1 MPNNINIIV
10 LCAGKSSRMGLNIP
24 KVALTINGVSL
35 IENTLKNLQKLNPE
49 KIILVVGFKKN
60 LVIEEVKKL
69 KYKNI
74 EFIEQKKL
82 LGTGD
87 AVKPAISKLN
97 KKSQVIVLNGDTPFI
112 EYKTLRNAI
121 KKFIDNKGDFLLTTS
136 KPLSPSG
143 YGRIIR
149 NSKGNIV
156 QIIEERNCSTEEKK
170 INEVNSGLY
179 IFKKELLQS
188 YIKKVRKN
196 IKGEYYLTDLVEIF
210 SNNKKNIISIS
221 SKNDSEFFN
230 INSFDD
236 LIKAH
241 HIDNSIFFENCIRNN
256 IKISDPSTVNISKS
270 VKLGRNI
277 TIGPNVYIQ
286 GDSTIGEDVNILG
299 NCYIE
304 NSSVGKNTLIKPF
317 VNILDSK
324 IGNNCEIGPFS
335 NIRPDTHLYD
345 NIKIGNFV
353 EIKKSKINNN
363 SKIPHLSY
371 IGDTEMGSG
380 VNIGAGSI
388 TCNYD
393 GFNKHKT
400 LIGDNVFI
408 GSDTMMIAP
417 IKIGKGATTG
427 AGTILSG
434 DLDDNSLGITRIKEK
449 NIPNW
454 KRKPKLNK

>member
-1 MPNNINIIV
+1 M
-10 LCAGKSSRMGLNIP
+10 C
-24 KVALTINGVSL
+24 
-35 IENTLKNLQKLNPE
+35 
-49 KIILVVGFKKN
+49 
-60 LVIEEVKKL
+60 
-69 KYKNI
+69 
-74 EFIEQKKL
+74 
-82 LGTGD
+82 
-87 AVKPAISKLN
+87 
-97 KKSQVIVLNGDTPFI
+97 
-112 EYKTLRNAI
+112 
-121 KKFIDNKGDFLLTTS
+121 
-136 KPLSPSG
+136 
-143 YGRIIR
+143 IR
-149 NSKGNIV
+149 
-156 QIIEERNCSTEEKK
+156 
-170 INEVNSGLY
+170 
-179 IFKKELLQS
+179 
-188 YIKKVRKN
+188 
-196 IKGEYYLTDLVEIF
+196 
-210 SNNKKNIISIS
+210 
-221 SKNDSEFFN
+221 DS
-230 INSFDD
+230 NSFDD

-286 GDSTIGEDVNILG
+286 GDSTISEDVNILG

-335 NIRPDTHLYD
+335 NIRPDTHLYN

-353 EIKKSKINNN
+353 EIKKSKIKNN

-371 IGDTEMGSG
+371 VGDTEMGSG

-393 GFNKHKT
+393 GFDKHKT

-454 KRKPKLNK
+454 KRKPKLKK